1 MSEIKTNTRRIK
13 YKKPADRKIN
23 HFPSGDEAV
32 DLIIENLQKEI
43 DEHEE
48 AKKTGIQFWT
58 DFQFARWDSKRY
70 LLKEHMKWLKE
81 LSHDIELADIE
92 HDMAQEGA
100 GVPF

>member
-1 MSEIKTNTRRIK
+1 MSEIKTNSRRIK
-13 YKKPADRKIN
+13 YKKPVDRKIN
-23 HFPSGDEAV
+23 HYPDSLEAV

-43 DEHEE
+43 DENEQ

-81 LSHDIELADIE
+81 LRHDIELADIE
-92 HDMAQEGA
+92 HDMAIEGT
-100 GVPF
+100 GGF

>member
-13 YKKPADRKIN
+13 YKKPVDRKIN
-23 HFPSGDEAV
+23 HYPDSLEAV

-43 DEHEE
+43 DENEQ

-81 LSHDIELADIE
+81 LRHDIELADIE
-92 HDMAQEGA
+92 HDMAIEGT
-100 GVPF
+100 GGF

>member
-1 MSEIKTNTRRIK
+1 MSEYKTNTRRIK

-23 HFPSGDEAV
+23 YFPNGDEVV

-43 DEHEE
+43 DEHEQ

-58 DFQFARWDSKRY
+58 DFQYARWDSKRY
-70 LLKEHMKWLKE
+70 LLKEHMTWLKE

-92 HDMAQEGA
+92 HDMAIDGA
-100 GVPF
+100 EVPF